1 MSSLNE
7 TPRANRLHIGFFGK
21 RNSGKSSLVNAF
33 AGHNV
38 AIVSDT
44 PGTTTDTVHKSMEI
58 HGLGPCVLM
67 DTAGFDD
74 EGALGAL
81 RVEKTREAAEKTDI
95 AVLLFSGKGY
105 GQELEWLDFFKKKKK
120 PVLCVLGKADTVLDV
135 GIKLEELAALIGDA
149 ASVGL
154 VAVSAGNKDSV
165 TAFKEA
171 LVRLLPEDFQ
181 SPTILGSLVEKGDL
195 VLLVMPQDIQAPKGR
210 LILPQVQV
218 TRELLDRHCIILS
231 TTVETLGQA
240 LKALAY
246 PPKLIITDSQV
257 FGAVY
262 AQKPETS
269 MLTSFSI
276 LFAVHKGDITYYIE
290 SAAALHTLTADSWVL
305 IAECCTHAPMEEDI
319 GRVKIPAMLRKKVG
333 QGLQV
338 DIVSGSDFPQ
348 DLTPYTLVIQ
358 CGGCMFNRAHVLARV
373 ERAKTQHVPMTNYGI
388 VLAELQG
395 ILDKVVFPVG

>member
-1 MSSLNE
+1 MSFLNE

-44 PGTTTDTVHKSMEI
+44 PGTTTDTVNKSMEI

-74 EGALGAL
+74 EGVLGAL
-81 RVEKTREAAEKTDI
+81 RVEKTREAAEKADI
-95 AVLLFSGKGY
+95 AVLLFSGVGY
-105 GQELEWLDFFKKKKK
+105 EEELEWLDYFRKKKK
-120 PVLCVLGKADTVLDV
+120 PVLCVLSKADTFLDAGV
-135 GIKLEELAALIGDA
+135 KLEELAKLTGENKP
-149 ASVGL
+149 
-154 VAVSAGNKDSV
+154 VAVSEGNAALLA
-165 TAFKEA
+165 AFKEE

-195 VLLVMPQDIQAPKGR
+195 VMLVMPQDIQAPKGR

-218 TRELLDRHCIILS
+218 TRELLDRHCIIHS
-231 TTVETLGQA
+231 TTVETLPQA
-240 LKALAY
+240 LAALVY

-262 AQKPETS
+262 GQKPAQS

-276 LFAVHKGDITYYIE
+276 LFAAHKGDIRYYAE
-290 SAAALHTLTADSWVL
+290 SAAALHTLTAHSRVL

-319 GRVKIPAMLRKKVG
+319 GRVKIPRMLRQRVG
-333 QGLQV
+333 EDLTV

-348 DLTPYTLVIQ
+348 DLTPYDLVIQ

-373 ERAKTQHVPMTNYGI
+373 ERAKKQGIPMSNYGI

-395 ILDKVVFPVG
+395 ILDKVVYPES